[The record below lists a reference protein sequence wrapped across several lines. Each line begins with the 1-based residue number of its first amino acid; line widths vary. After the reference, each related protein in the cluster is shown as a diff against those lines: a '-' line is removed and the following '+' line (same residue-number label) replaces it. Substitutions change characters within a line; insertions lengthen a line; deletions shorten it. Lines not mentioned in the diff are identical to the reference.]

1 MSEGRVADGCP
12 GESSSSAVVSS
23 RTLVGFDEASSLCS
37 TGHTPNII
45 TGMFLRILETHFAE
59 ADRIE
64 NPELR
69 DNIFNAQPNDTTEGL
84 VYTGILIDPIYRW
97 NSQNFTTRPAIYVKR
112 NDVETE
118 RLGINDGL
126 TVGIGKNDD
135 GTYKDDEGEYHVR
148 GMRGS
153 HTLFCIGRSG
163 GEAEVLGSEVFSEL
177 QCFAPVLRRD
187 LKLKRLEVMQAAE
200 VSQLQEHGQ
209 HFVAP
214 VVVTWYAF
222 TRWRLRLL
230 APKLKTL
237 SIGLEAS
244 V

>member
-1 MSEGRVADGCP
+1 VSEGRVADGCP

-23 RTLVGFDEASSLCS
+23 RTLIGFDEASSLCS

-45 TGMFLRILETHFAE
+45 TGMFLRILEAHFEE
-59 ADRIE
+59 ADKIE

-69 DNIFNAQPNDTTEGL
+69 DNIFKAQPNDTTEGL
-84 VYTGILIDPIYRW
+84 VYTGILIDPIYKW
-97 NSQNFTTRPAIYVKR
+97 NPQNFSTRPAIYVKR

-153 HTLFCIGRSG
+153 HTLFCIGKTG
-163 GEAEVLGSEVFSEL
+163 AEAEVLSSEVYSEM

-187 LKLKRLEVMQAAE
+187 LKLKRFEVVQAAE
-200 VSQLQEHGQ
+200 VSQLQEHAQ
-209 HFVAP
+209 HFVVP
-214 VVVTWYAF
+214 IVVAWYAF
-222 TRWRLRLL
+222 SRWRLRQL